1 VSPAEQAVLA
11 AIHRANDT
19 YNETIHRRQYGTVM
33 GRTGDS
39 SGWFPYIAAQIC
51 LIPGVAESIT
61 GQLGLDL

>member
-1 VSPAEQAVLA
+1 MTPAEQAVLA
-11 AIHRANDT
+11 AIHKANDT

-33 GRTGDS
+33 GRDS